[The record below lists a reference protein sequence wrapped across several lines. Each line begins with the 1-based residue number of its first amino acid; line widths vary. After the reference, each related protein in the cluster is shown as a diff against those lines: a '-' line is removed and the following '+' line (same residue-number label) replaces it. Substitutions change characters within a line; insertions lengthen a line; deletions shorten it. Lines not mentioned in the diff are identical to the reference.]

1 MFLQEDV
8 SARVEQTICWQ
19 SQHFTHRQPSCN
31 LEKTSVAQIVVSGN
45 YLVVVQVY
53 LVYILADHHINSILV
68 NSTFNSQ

>member
-8 SARVEQTICWQ
+8 SARIEQSICWQ
-19 SQHFTHRQPSCN
+19 SWQLTYRQPSCN
-31 LEKTSVAQIVVSGN
+31 VEKMSVTQIVVSGN
-45 YLVVVQVY
+45 YLVVVKVY